1 MTPTNRSVALFLLP
15 AAFALFAVVDRYV
28 LAGSPGAAI
37 YFMICSASAAC
48 LLLLFLL
55 DGIFI
60 PSLKSFSVQRQS
72 DPVFSI
78 SFNHLVEVEILVR
91 SLRGS
96 RLAEFRDDSFAPFE
110 PDPPSQTVRLRR
122 GSHRFEYRLRIQRR
136 GQYTLQYVY
145 LTVYSPLRLARKV
158 LRLEC
163 PSTIRVYPDLK
174 TINEYV
180 LLARRSRQGLLGI
193 RRLQKAGGDTEFE
206 SLRDYGPDDEFRHI
220 DWKAS
225 ARTGRLI
232 VRNFQM
238 NRNQN
243 LLFMIDCGRMLTAE
257 TQGRSLLDHSLG
269 SALLLARVALE
280 QGDNVGL
287 VAFAGNVLRYVK
299 PGRSVAYHKRLVQ
312 ALYDIY
318 PLHEE
323 SNFDLAFQFLHQFCR
338 KRSLVMLLTNVI
350 DEMNA
355 AMMTSYMRSLGRRHL
370 PFSILLRMPE
380 VDRLLVRPP
389 EDRLQLFQQ
398 AAAADFLGFR
408 AQAVEGL
415 KGNGGMAL
423 EVSPAD
429 LNLSLIN
436 QYLWIKARKLL

>member
-1 MTPTNRSVALFLLP
+1 
-15 AAFALFAVVDRYV
+15 
-28 LAGSPGAAI
+28 
-37 YFMICSASAAC
+37 MICSASAAM
-48 LLLLFLL
+48 LLLFFLL
-55 DGIFI
+55 DGLFI
-60 PSLKSFSVQRQS
+60 PSRKSFSVRRRC

-78 SFNHLVEVEILVR
+78 SFNHLVEIEVFVQA
-91 SLRGS
+91 LRGS
-96 RLAEFRDDSFAPFE
+96 RLARFRDDTFAAFE
-110 PDPPSQTVRLRR
+110 AEPAYLTWRLRK
-122 GSHRFEYRLRIQRR
+122 GLHRFEYRLRIHRR
-136 GQYTLQYVY
+136 GQYRLEFVY

-158 LRLEC
+158 LRIEC

-257 TQGRSLLDHSLG
+257 TEGRSLLDHSLG

-287 VAFAGNVLRYVK
+287 VAFAGNVLRYIK

-338 KRSLVMLLTNVI
+338 KRSLVILLTNVI

-380 VDRLLVRPP
+380 VDRVLGRPP
-389 EDRLQLFQQ
+389 ESRLDLFRQ
-398 AAAADFLGFR
+398 AAAADFLTFR
-408 AQAVEGL
+408 SQAVEAL
-415 KGNGGMAL
+415 KGNGAL
-423 EVSPAD
+423 AMEVSPTD